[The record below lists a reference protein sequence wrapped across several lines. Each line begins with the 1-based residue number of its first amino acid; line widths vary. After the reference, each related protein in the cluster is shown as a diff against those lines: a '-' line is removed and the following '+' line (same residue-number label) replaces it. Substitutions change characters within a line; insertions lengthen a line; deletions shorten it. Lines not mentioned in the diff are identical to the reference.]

1 MRAKEITF
9 TASSILSEPTS
20 SSWLRVTADADP
32 SDVLQCFELGEV
44 IEEFGA
50 DDLLEHMGIAKVREW
65 IEANE

>member
-1 MRAKEITF
+1 MKTKEITF

-32 SDVLQCFELGEV
+32 SDVLQCFELVEV

-65 IEANE
+65 LEANE

>member
-9 TASSILSEPTS
+9 TASSILSKPAS

>member
-1 MRAKEITF
+1 MKTKEITF
-9 TASSILSEPTS
+9 TASSIFSEPTS

-50 DDLLEHMGIAKVREW
+50 DDLLEHMGITKVREW
-65 IEANE
+65 LEANE